1 MTADEWNAL
10 YPIGTRVVAYPSVR
24 PDHPIAVAIRRSE
37 AEGRFV
43 DPRDADLARG
53 LDTVTRSRA
62 WTLGHGSPVVAVDG
76 YAGGICLT
84 HVYPGGLC
92 PECRRTFEGC
102 TCTGG
107 AR

>member
-1 MTADEWNAL
+1 MTAEEWNAL
-10 YPIGTRVVAYPSVR
+10 YPVGTHVVAYPGVR
-24 PDHPIAVAIRRSE
+24 PDDPVAVSVRKNE
-37 AEGRFV
+37 AEGGFV
-43 DPRDADLARG
+43 DPRDADLARA
-53 LDTVTRSRA
+53 LMTVTRSPA

-84 HVYPGGLC
+84 HVYPAC
-92 PECRRTFEGC
+92 PECRRPFEDC